1 MATDFVEFFPD
12 DAFEAGAYIV
22 ATGRSDFPNQINNSL
37 VFPGLFRATVDS
49 RAPKITME
57 MKIAAGEAIANLV
70 SEKELRPDY
79 IMPNALNVS
88 TSVIVATNVAKLV
101 MEKGLTNKKNIDL
114 DKLRE
119 NIHSFFIDGKLTDVD
134 KE

>member
-1 MATDFVEFFPD
+1 
-12 DAFEAGAYIV
+12 
-22 ATGRSDFPNQINNSL
+22 
-37 VFPGLFRATVDS
+37 
-49 RAPKITME
+49 

-88 TSVIVATNVAKLV
+88 TSVIVATDVAKLV
-101 MEKGLTNKKNIDL
+101 MEKNLTNKKNIDI

-119 NIHSFFIDGKLTDVD
+119 NIHSFFIDSKLTDVD
-134 KE
+134 MQ